1 MGSWPLAA
9 FLYPCMCASVCDCAC
24 VLCVVCLCA
33 VCACYLMYPGFIV
46 LFPCCRCSCCRALN
60 VHKLRSLSLLFALGF
75 AFCAACW
82 SCARFRLV
90 LKPAKTPHMC
100 LCRCLSQCVCV
111 WVCLAAGCIFAIYSM
126 KKTSPVWHYY
136 AATAA
141 TFALRPSYVVF
152 PATNLRIPLHPCNAA
167 GTQPLLM
174 ACKCIKYPAVAIEL
188 LQIMSFQFKVE
199 HFTYI

>member
-1 MGSWPLAA
+1 MKWEVDRSLP
-9 FLYPCMCASVCDCAC
+9 PCDRVCARVC
-24 VLCVVCLCA
+24 VWVCLCA

-60 VHKLRSLSLLFALGF
+60 VHKLRSLSLLFALCF
-75 AFCAACW
+75 AF
-82 SCARFRLV
+82 
-90 LKPAKTPHMC
+90 
-100 LCRCLSQCVCV
+100 LCRLSELRSLPFGLETCKNAAHVFMQMPLPVCVRVCECV

-152 PATNLRIPLHPCNAA
+152 PATNLRMPLQPCNAA
-167 GTQPLLM
+167 GTRPLLM

-188 LQIMSFQFKVE
+188 LQIMWCQFKVE
-199 HFTYI
+199 H